1 MAGTL
6 LVLNAGS
13 SSLKFALYDGAG
25 GTPQVGYAG
34 QIEGLHDR
42 PRFVARDPATA
53 ATVEVALPAANGQ
66 GHAQAIDW
74 LLAHLRE
81 AGRAFDAV
89 GHRVVHG
96 GMHYADA
103 VRIDADVLAVLDT
116 LVPLAPLHQPHNLAA
131 IREIVAL
138 DPALPQVA
146 CFDTAF
152 HRSNAD
158 LVQRYALPDAL
169 HQQGIRR
176 YGFHGLSYAHIAT
189 VLADYD
195 AGAAAGKTI
204 VLHLGNGSSMCAIDR
219 GISVTTSMGFSAVD
233 GIPMATRCGSIDPG
247 VILHLLTARGMDVA
261 AVERLIYR
269 ESGLLGVSGLSG
281 DMRVLS
287 ASGDPRAQL
296 AIELYAYRI
305 VREIGS
311 LTAALGGLDALVFTA
326 GIGENAANVRARIL
340 SQLAW
345 LGVRLDGPANQRHG
359 PRISAADSRVA
370 AYVIRTNE
378 ELVIAQQAF
387 AVLARTT

>member
-13 SSLKFALYDGAG
+13 SSLKFALYGGAG
-25 GTPQVGYAG
+25 GMPQVGYAG
-34 QIEGLHDR
+34 QIEGLHDL
-42 PRFVARDPATA
+42 PRFVARDPATSV
-53 ATVEVALPAANGQ
+53 TVEAVLPAANGA

-103 VRIDADVLAVLDT
+103 VLIDADVLAVLDT

-131 IREIVAL
+131 IREIAAL
-138 DPALPQVA
+138 DPTLPQVA

-189 VLADYD
+189 VLADHD
-195 AGAAAGKTI
+195 VGAAAGKTI
-204 VLHLGNGSSMCAIDR
+204 VLHLGNGSSMCALDR

-326 GIGENAANVRARIL
+326 GIGENAASVRARIL

-345 LGVRLDGPANQRHG
+345 LGVRLDDAANDRHG
-359 PRISAADSRVA
+359 PRITAANSRVA

-387 AVLARTT
+387 AVLARTA